1 MSLVT
6 TRRGGGAA
14 IITYANPPLGT
25 MTAAGSLEMFAA
37 TEAAIDDPSVRCLI
51 FTGGLPDI
59 FIRHYD
65 VGELT
70 ALGDAL
76 SKAPPT
82 PPAPPRAP
90 AAEGGRPVPGFLG
103 LTDLVAACGK
113 PVIAAINGLCMGGGF
128 ELTLACDLRVAAR
141 NVASIGLPETRVG
154 IFPGGGGTQR
164 LPRVI
169 GEAKALEMI
178 LRGLV
183 VNAEQAL
190 TLGLVHEVAD
200 DPLARALEIAAEFA
214 ARPPEGLA
222 HAKRLTRAAL
232 DRPLSEGLA
241 DERRSFVE
249 VVRLPSAMTAMRSSL
264 SSGPIERQGV

>member
-1 MSLVT
+1 MGLVQSE
-6 TRRGGGAA
+6 RRGGAM
-14 IITYANPPLGT
+14 IVTYANPPLGT
-25 MTAAGSLEMFAA
+25 MTAAGALEMFAA
-37 TEAAIDDPSVRCLI
+37 TEAAIEDPDVRCII
-51 FTGGLPDI
+51 FTGGLPGV

-70 ALGDAL
+70 DLGDAL
-76 SKAPPT
+76 AKAPPRQVPPQPT
-82 PPAPPRAP
+82 PSPD
-90 AAEGGRPVPGFLG
+90 GGPVPGFLG
-103 LTDLVAACGK
+103 LTDLVAGCAK

-128 ELTLACDLRVAAR
+128 ELSLACDLRIAAR
-141 NVASIGLPETRVG
+141 DAPSIGLPETRVG

-183 VNAEQAL
+183 LNAEQAL
-190 TLGLVHEVAD
+190 EWGLVHEVAD
-200 DPLARALEIAAEFA
+200 DPMARALDIAAEFA

-222 HAKRLTRAAL
+222 YAKRLTRAAL
-232 DRPLSEGLA
+232 DRPLGEGLA

-249 VVRLPSAMTAMRSSL
+249 VVRLPSAVAAMRASL
-264 SSGPIERQGV
+264 SAGPIERQGS

>member
-1 MSLVT
+1 
-6 TRRGGGAA
+6 
-14 IITYANPPLGT
+14 
-25 MTAAGSLEMFAA
+25 MFAA
-37 TEAAIDDPSVRCLI
+37 TEAAIADPAARCII

-65 VGELT
+65 VGELVV
-70 ALGDAL
+70 LGDAL
-76 SKAPPT
+76 ADAASR
-82 PPAPPRAP
+82 PPAPPPPSDGRP
-90 AAEGGRPVPGFLG
+90 AAGFLG
-103 LTDLVAACGK
+103 LTDLVAGCGK

-128 ELTLACDLRVAAR
+128 ELTLACDLRIAGKTVP
-141 NVASIGLPETRVG
+141 SIGLPETRVG

-178 LRGLV
+178 LRGVV

-190 TLGLVHEVAD
+190 ELGLVHEIAD
-200 DPLARALEIAAEFA
+200 NPLARALEIAAEFA

-249 VVRLPSAMTAMRSSL
+249 VVRLPSALSAMRASL
-264 SSGPIERQGV
+264 SNGPIERQGS